1 MAFYDDQAIYFRGL
15 IQFIQDVDAGR
26 F

>member
-1 MAFYDDQAIYFRGL
+1 MYDDQEIYFRGL
-15 IQFIQDVDAGR
+15 TQFIHDVDAGR